1 MDWLESI
8 QTYYLDGGCEKTY
21 KHVVEV
27 SKLAIQFAK
36 RFELDL
42 KICEEAALLHD
53 ISAVLK
59 PMQMLEIAK
68 RKQWVLDLAEEKY
81 PFLLHQKI
89 SGEIAREQF
98 GVTNPSVLN
107 AITCHTTLKR
117 NASNIDMVIFLADKL
132 AWDQIGVPPYLDEVL
147 QALDISLIH
156 GCMVY
161 LQYQFDHGSF
171 LMPHGQLLEAYAWL
185 KAESNKKPL
194 VNS

>member
-1 MDWLESI
+1 MR
-8 QTYYLDGGCEKTY
+8 
-21 KHVVEV
+21 V

-42 KICEEAALLHD
+42 KICEKTALLHD

-68 RKQWVLDLAEEKY
+68 RKQWVLDLAEEKC

-132 AWDQIGVPPYLDEVL
+132 AWD
-147 QALDISLIH
+147 
-156 GCMVY
+156 
-161 LQYQFDHGSF
+161 
-171 LMPHGQLLEAYAWL
+171 
-185 KAESNKKPL
+185 
-194 VNS
+194 